1 MVPQPWVSFQPHCA
15 RRFGQLPFGKTNN
28 PTRRSAPRTL
38 NPAAANL
45 YNSLFAGE
53 AGQRVVANN
62 DIIPTLIP
70 ESDDYTFTLQGF
82 HIVGNGT
89 SNSTY
94 GYSVRSLPLSF
105 SECLTLE
112 LSGAFETDTMT
123 SAGCSST
130 TSATP
135 PRTPTASA
143 VIRCVSLVSFLSRPS
158 LVETRPADPYFMAF
172 SVRGPPRLLH
182 SDRTFSRTLPS
193 LY

>member
-1 MVPQPWVSFQPHCA
+1 MGELSTPLCGSVRTPPIRENLTIP
-15 RRFGQLPFGKTNN
+15 
-28 PTRRSAPRTL
+28 PTPRSAPRTL

-94 GYSVRSLPLSF
+94 GYSVRSLTLFF
-105 SECLTLE
+105 SERSD
-112 LSGAFETDTMT
+112 SG
-123 SAGCSST
+123 
-130 TSATP
+130 
-135 PRTPTASA
+135 
-143 VIRCVSLVSFLSRPS
+143 
-158 LVETRPADPYFMAF
+158 YF
-172 SVRGPPRLLH
+172 RN
-182 SDRTFSRTLPS
+182 
-193 LY
+193 